1 MVHTYIRKRK
11 DGGYS
16 ECSSPDEL
24 VGKGRCCHIL
34 EEGEH
39 PMELTRVQ
47 RGMYEVKV
55 KEDKR
60 MTIEGQKET
69 IIEFFNNLPKID
81 QEKQKRII
89 EFLESEDGNML
100 DD

>member
-1 MVHTYIRKRK
+1 MAQTFIRKRK

-24 VGKGRCCHIL
+24 VGRGRCCHIL
-34 EEGEH
+34 EEGENS
-39 PMELTRVQ
+39 MELKRVQ
-47 RGMYEVKV
+47 RGVYEVNI
-55 KEDKR
+55 KEDQK

-89 EFLESEDGNML
+89 EYLENDEM
-100 DD
+100 